1 MLFNSLSFIV
11 FLVIVLTLYYSKIF
25 NWTNKKRMLLLAS
38 YVFYGLWNPPLV
50 VLLWISTVVDWTAGR
65 KLAVIENQR
74 KRKLWLLLSMFVNLG
89 FLAFFKYGN
98 FLLENF
104 TLLVNAIGWD
114 FKPLPMDII
123 LPMGI
128 SFYTFQTM
136 SYTIDMYYKKTKPY
150 TGIEPAR
157 TFLDFALYVT
167 FFPQLVA
174 GPIVRAKD
182 LITQFYEPKKA
193 TVKQFL
199 WGLFLLTIGLFQKVV
214 LADTL
219 LSGTADDVFGAKDIL
234 NSVDAWMGTLAFSGQ
249 IFFDFAGYSTC
260 AIGIALMLG
269 IILPDNFKYPYASI
283 GFSDLWRRWHISLS
297 SWLRDYLY
305 IPLGGN
311 RHGITRMYVALVLTM
326 LLGGLWHGA
335 AWTFVV
341 WGALHGSYLII
352 ERLLKNVVKI
362 KINAWNGILL
372 ALLTYT
378 CVNITWVFFRARE
391 FGTAKNLI
399 TSMFFMNEDGE
410 KILQYIDILKVSIV
424 ITLLFICHWIMRN
437 TSMKEMSTK
446 VNPWVFGIFWA
457 FLFFAIIISQGSGEQ
472 FIYFQF

>member
-1 MLFNSLSFIV
+1 MLFNSLSFVV
-11 FLVIVLTLYYSKIF
+11 FLIIVLALYYSNLF

-50 VLLWISTVVDWTAGR
+50 ILLWISTIVDWVTGK
-65 KLAVIENQR
+65 KLAVEENKR
-74 KRKLWLLLSMFVNLG
+74 KRKLWLLLSMCVNLG
-89 FLAFFKYGN
+89 FLGFFKYRD
-98 FLLENF
+98 FMLDNF
-104 TLLVNAIGWD
+104 TSVVNSYGYGYQAQ
-114 FKPLPMDII
+114 PMDII

-136 SYTIDMYYKKTKPY
+136 SYTIDMYLKRT
-150 TGIEPAR
+150 ERAR

-174 GPIVRAKD
+174 GPIVRAQD
-182 LITQFYEPKKA
+182 LITQFYEEKKA
-193 TVKQFL
+193 TINQFI

-219 LSGTADDVFGAKDIL
+219 LSDTADTVFGSKDIL
-234 NSVDAWMGTLAFSGQ
+234 NGMDAWTGTLAFSGQ

-269 IILPDNFKYPYASI
+269 IILPDNFRYPYAAI
-283 GFSDLWRRWHISLS
+283 GFSDFWRRWHISLS
-297 SWLRDYLY
+297 TWLRDYLY

-311 RHGITRMYVALVLTM
+311 KHGVVRMYAALMITM

-341 WGALHGSYLII
+341 WGALHGVYLVI
-352 ERLLKNVVKI
+352 ERILRGKVQI
-362 KINAWNGILL
+362 KINVINGILL
-372 ALLTYT
+372 AFLTYT
-378 CVNITWVFFRARE
+378 LVNITWVFFRARE
-391 FGTAKNLI
+391 FSTAKNMI
-399 TSMFFMNEDGE
+399 YSMLTLNRDGE
-410 KILQYIDILKVSIV
+410 KLLGTFDIVKVMSLISI
-424 ITLLFICHWIMRN
+424 LFICHWVMRN
-437 TSMKEMSTK
+437 TSLKEVSQRISP
-446 VNPWVFGIFWA
+446 VVLGIVWA
-457 FLFFAIIISQGSGEQ
+457 IMFILIAISQGSGEQ

>member
-1 MLFNSLSFIV
+1 
-11 FLVIVLTLYYSKIF
+11 
-25 NWTNKKRMLLLAS
+25 MLLLAS

-50 VLLWISTVVDWTAGR
+50 ILLWISTIVDWTAGN
-65 KLAVIENQR
+65 KLVTEENQK
-74 KRKLWLLLSMFVNLG
+74 KRKFWLLLSMFVNLG

-104 TLLVNAIGWD
+104 TLGMNALGINYE
-114 FKPLPMDII
+114 PRPMDII

-136 SYTIDMYYKKTKPY
+136 SYTIDMYYKKIK
-150 TGIEPAR
+150 PAR

-174 GPIVRAKD
+174 GPIVRAQD
-182 LITQFYEPKKA
+182 LITQFYEEKKA
-193 TVKQFL
+193 TTQQFI
-199 WGLFLLTIGLFQKVV
+199 WGTFLLTIGLFQKVV

-219 LSGTADDVFGAKDIL
+219 LADVSDDVFGSKDL
-234 NSVDAWMGTLAFSGQ
+234 LYSLDAWTGTLAFSGQ

-269 IILPDNFKYPYASI
+269 IILPDNFRYPYAAI

-297 SWLRDYLY
+297 TWLRDYLY

-311 RHGITRMYVALVLTM
+311 RNGITRMYVALMLTM

-335 AWTFVV
+335 AWTFVI
-341 WGALHGSYLII
+341 WGALHGTYLVV
-352 ERLLKNVVKI
+352 ERLLKNKIHI
-362 KINAWNGILL
+362 KINAWNGVLL

-378 CVNITWVFFRARE
+378 LVNFTWVFFRARE
-391 FGTAKNLI
+391 FSTAQNMI
-399 TSMFFMNEDGE
+399 SSMLFMNPEGE
-410 KILQYIDILKVSIV
+410 KILHGFDIVKVLTLIA
-424 ITLLFICHWIMRN
+424 LLFICHWVMRN
-437 TSMKEMSTK
+437 TSMKEVSQK
-446 VNPWVFGIFWA
+446 ISPLVLGVVWA
-457 FLFFAIIISQGSGEQ
+457 IMLFLIAIAQGSGEQ

>member
-11 FLVIVLTLYYSKIF
+11 FLVIVLILYYSKLF

-50 VLLWISTVVDWTAGR
+50 ILLWVSTLVDWTAGK
-65 KLAVIENQR
+65 KLAIEDNDR
-74 KRKLWLLLSMFVNLG
+74 KRKLWLILSLIVNLG
-89 FLAFFKYGN
+89 FLTFFKYRD
-98 FLLENF
+98 FLMDNF
-104 TLLVNAIGWD
+104 TSVVNSYGYGYKAQPI
-114 FKPLPMDII
+114 DII

-136 SYTIDMYYKKTKPY
+136 SYTIDMYKRKT
-150 TGIEPAR
+150 ERAR

-174 GPIVRAKD
+174 GPIVRAQD
-182 LITQFYEPKKA
+182 LVTQFYEEKKA
-193 TVKQFL
+193 SINQFI

-219 LSGTADDVFGAKDIL
+219 LSETADTVFGSNKIL
-234 NSVDAWMGTLAFSGQ
+234 NFLDAWTGTLAFSGQ

-269 IILPDNFKYPYASI
+269 IILPDNFRYPYASL
-283 GFSDLWRRWHISLS
+283 GFSDLWKRWHISLS
-297 SWLRDYLY
+297 SWLKDYLY

-311 RHGITRMYVALVLTM
+311 RYGILRMYVALMVTM

-335 AWTFVV
+335 AWTFIV
-341 WGALHGSYLII
+341 WGGLHGIYLIL
-352 ERLLKNVVKI
+352 ERLQKRYLPFKI
-362 KINAWNGILL
+362 TSTNGIFL
-372 ALLTYT
+372 AFVTFT

-391 FGTAKNLI
+391 FKTAWNMIK
-399 TSMFFMNEDGE
+399 SMFYLNGEGE
-410 KILQYIDILKVSIV
+410 KVVDLFDIYKVNILIV
-424 ITLLFICHWIMRN
+424 ILFLCHWFMRD
-437 TSMKEMSTK
+437 TSMKTISQK
-446 VNPWVFGIFWA
+446 IPSWA
-457 FLFFAIIISQGSGEQ
+457 LGVIWAVLFFFIVISQGSGEQ

>member
-11 FLVIVLTLYYSKIF
+11 FLVIVLVLYYSKLF

-50 VLLWISTVVDWTAGR
+50 LLLWISTVVDWTAGN
-65 KLAVIENQR
+65 KLATEEHQQ
-74 KRKLWLLLSMFVNLG
+74 KRKLWLFLSLAVNLG
-89 FLAFFKYGN
+89 FLAFFKYRD
-98 FLLENF
+98 FLLDNF
-104 TLLVNAIGWD
+104 TTVVNTYGYGYQAQ
-114 FKPLPMDII
+114 PMDII

-136 SYTIDMYYKKTKPY
+136 SYTIDMYNRKTERAK
-150 TGIEPAR
+150 

-182 LITQFYEPKKA
+182 LISQFYEEKIA
-193 TVKQFL
+193 TVNQFI

-214 LADTL
+214 MADTL
-219 LSGTADDVFGAKDIL
+219 LADTADAVFGSDKL
-234 NSVDAWMGTLAFSGQ
+234 LHGVDAWIGTLAFSGQ

-269 IILPDNFKYPYASI
+269 IILPDNFRYPYASL
-283 GFSDLWRRWHISLS
+283 GFSDLWKRWHITLS
-297 SWLRDYLY
+297 AWLKDYLY

-311 RHGITRMYVALVLTM
+311 RHGVVRMYAALMITM

-335 AWTFVV
+335 AWTFIV
-341 WGALHGSYLII
+341 WGGLHGTYLIL
-352 ERLLKNVVKI
+352 ERLQRRFLPFKI
-362 KINAWNGILL
+362 TKWNGAFL
-372 ALLTYT
+372 AFTT
-378 CVNITWVFFRARE
+378 FSCVNITWVFFRSRD
-391 FGTAKNLI
+391 FQTAWNMIK
-399 TSMFFMNEDGE
+399 SMFYMQTDGV
-410 KILQYIDILKVSIV
+410 KILQSFDILKVSV
-424 ITLLFICHWIMRN
+424 VVALLFLCHWIMRN
-437 TSMKEMSTK
+437 TSMKAVSQNIPSWTLG
-446 VNPWVFGIFWA
+446 VVWA
-457 FLFFAIIISQGSGEQ
+457 IMFFLIVISQGSGEQ

>member
-1 MLFNSLSFIV
+1 MLFNSLSFVV
-11 FLVIVLTLYYSKIF
+11 FLVIVLALYYSKIF
-25 NWTNKKRMLLLAS
+25 KWTGKKRMLLLAS

-50 VLLWISTVVDWTAGR
+50 ILLWISTVVDWTAGN
-65 KLAVIENQR
+65 KLAIETNAK
-74 KRKLWLLLSMFVNLG
+74 KRKMWLLLSMFVNLG

-104 TLLVNAIGWD
+104 TLGMNAVGIAYEP
-114 FKPLPMDII
+114 KPMDII

-136 SYTIDMYYKKTKPY
+136 SYTIDMYNKKIK
-150 TGIEPAR
+150 PAR

-182 LITQFYEPKKA
+182 LITQFYEEKKA
-193 TVKQFL
+193 TTQQFI
-199 WGLFLLTIGLFQKVV
+199 WGTFLLTIGLFQKVV
-214 LADTL
+214 LADTIL
-219 LSGTADDVFGAKDIL
+219 ADVSDQVFGSEDIL
-234 NSVDAWMGTLAFSGQ
+234 HSLDAWTGTLAFSGQ

-269 IILPDNFKYPYASI
+269 IILPDNFRFPYASI
-283 GFSDLWRRWHISLS
+283 GFSDLWKRWHISLS
-297 SWLRDYLY
+297 TWLKDYLY

-311 RHGITRMYVALVLTM
+311 RNGITRMYVALMITM

-335 AWTFVV
+335 AWTFVI
-341 WGALHGSYLII
+341 WGALHGIYLIV
-352 ERLLKNVVKI
+352 ERVLKTKINI
-362 KINAWNGILL
+362 KINAFNGIIL

-378 CVNITWVFFRARE
+378 LVNFTWVFFRARE
-391 FGTAKNLI
+391 LSTAKNMI
-399 TSMFFMNEDGE
+399 SSMLFINDDGS
-410 KILQYIDILKVSIV
+410 KILNGFEVIKVLVLISI
-424 ITLLFICHWIMRN
+424 LFICHWLMRN
-437 TSMKEMSTK
+437 TSMKDLSQK
-446 VNPWVFGIFWA
+446 ISPLVLGIVWA
-457 FLFFAIIISQGSGEQ
+457 ILLFLIAIAQGSGEQ

>member
-1 MLFNSLSFIV
+1 
-11 FLVIVLTLYYSKIF
+11 
-25 NWTNKKRMLLLAS
+25 MLLFFS

-50 VLLWISTVVDWTAGR
+50 ILLWISTIIDWQAGK
-65 KLAVIENQR
+65 KLAIVENKR
-74 KRKLWLLLSMFVNLG
+74 IRKLWLLLSMTVNLG
-89 FLAFFKYGN
+89 FLAFFKYGD

-104 TLLVNAIGWD
+104 TVLVNTLGIDYQA
-114 FKPLPMDII
+114 KPMDII

-136 SYTIDMYYKKTKPY
+136 SYTIDMYNRK
-150 TGIEPAR
+150 IERAR

-174 GPIVRAKD
+174 GPIVRAQD
-182 LITQFYEPKKA
+182 LITQFYHEKRA
-193 TVKQFL
+193 TVEQFF

-219 LSGTADDVFGAKDIL
+219 LSATADTVFGSEKML
-234 NSVDAWMGTLAFSGQ
+234 HGLDAWVGTLAFSGQ
-249 IFFDFAGYSTC
+249 IFFDFAGYSTS

-269 IILPDNFKYPYASI
+269 IYLPDNFKYPYASI

-297 SWLRDYLY
+297 SWLKDYLY

-311 RHGITRMYVALVLTM
+311 RFGITRMYFALMLTM

-335 AWTFVV
+335 AWTFVI
-341 WGALHGSYLII
+341 WGALHGLYLII
-352 ERLLKNVVKI
+352 ERVLKGFVKI
-362 KINAWNGILL
+362 RLTPWNGVFF

-391 FGTAKNLI
+391 FSTAKNMI
-399 TSMFFMNEDGE
+399 ISMFFLNQEGE
-410 KILQYIDILKVSIV
+410 KVLNIFDIYKVFVV
-424 ITLLFICHWIMRN
+424 IIALFLSHWFMRN
-437 TSMKEMSTK
+437 TSMKEAAQKTK
-446 VNPWVFGIFWA
+446 TWVFALVWAILIFGIV
-457 FLFFAIIISQGSGEQ
+457 ISQGSGEQ